1 MYQNYLNS
9 FANFFISKLSK
20 SKKLPGL
27 YFFLKFFSISKTSLT
42 SSKESTLR
50 SKNRLLFNVIFL
62 PYFFLKKVSNLF
74 SKIIDWLYIL
84 LVMLIK
90 TLNFN
95 HYKKIKKLLKNN
107 YSQIP
112 TFKSWKLLSGFS
124 KNNSSLL
131 LDGLFYN
138 NELVGYHS
146 VISKNI
152 IFKRKKFK
160 VLISSNWN
168 VSKKFR
174 SNSMSLINKYFKLKA
189 DFYLTT
195 TANRKTAKF
204 WRTYGALEVNNIS
217 CKSTLFKITNYGNLL
232 RHFFKKKKINFI
244 PKLFINIIA
253 LFLKVIFFYKEIVF
267 NKKII
272 SFKKIKKN
280 SAELETFN
288 KKFESSVN
296 YPLEQRSSY
305 MLCKHID
312 ILEKNKKKSYTYQIL
327 KNEIMIGYIVL
338 IGERHQGYKRLFL
351 GDFKIVNKYNF
362 CIKDVFSFATTIA
375 KQNNYSFIY
384 FKNLHPNILRYINK
398 RNFFITYNDFN
409 PYLIK
414 IGSKKAKKL
423 KFFFKNSWG
432 TSYLDGDCLI

>member
-1 MYQNYLNS
+1 
-9 FANFFISKLSK
+9 
-20 SKKLPGL
+20 
-27 YFFLKFFSISKTSLT
+27 
-42 SSKESTLR
+42 
-50 SKNRLLFNVIFL
+50 
-62 PYFFLKKVSNLF
+62 
-74 SKIIDWLYIL
+74 
-84 LVMLIK
+84 MLIK
-90 TLNFN
+90 TLNFK

-112 TFKSWKLLSGFS
+112 TFKSWKLLSSFS
-124 KNNSSLL
+124 KNNSGLL

-152 IFKRKKFK
+152 ILKKKKFK

-195 TANRKTAKF
+195 TANRKTAQF
-204 WRTYGALEVNNIS
+204 WRTYGASEINNIS
-217 CKSTLFKITNYGNLL
+217 CKSTLFRITNYSNLL
-232 RHFFKKKKINFI
+232 KHFFEKKKINFI
-244 PKLFINIIA
+244 PKLFINLIA
-253 LFLKVIFFYKEIVF
+253 LFLKVIFFYKETAF
-267 NKKII
+267 NKRII

-280 SAELETFN
+280 SVKLEIFN
-288 KKFESSVN
+288 KEFESSVN
-296 YPLEQRSSY
+296 YPLEQRSGY

-327 KNEIMIGYIVL
+327 KNQIMIGYIVL
-338 IGERHQGYKRLFL
+338 IGEHYQGYKRLFL

-423 KFFFKNSWG
+423 KFYFKNSWG